1 MMKLNNKGQSLV
13 LFIVIIPIILLVFVL
28 VYDIGTAIYEK
39 NRLSNTSYMVIDYA
53 LDNIDSIDEN
63 DLISLITKNTDN
75 LSGISVLIDNGNVNV
90 KLTKNIKGVFGR
102 AFKFDLIEAKSEYV
116 GYILDGNK
124 KIDKVG
130 WYYGW

>member
-75 LSGISVLIDNGNVNV
+75 LSGISVLIDNGKVNI

-102 AFKFDLIEAKSEYV
+102 AFNFDLIEAKSEYV